1 MKKFS
6 FSLDKVLKH
15 RRMQADLA
23 QKDFLEAQRNLE
35 TEKNILENMI
45 SQKEQALATRYQTVQ
60 ETQSWAANVEQINLY
75 LTGQDLRIANQNKRI
90 VSFEKLVEVKR
101 QILQEAL
108 TAAKVIEKLKEK
120 KKAEFFQ
127 EVARAE
133 QQEMDELSVMRFA
146 KAEKA

>member
-23 QKDFLEAQRNLE
+23 QKDFLEAQRNYDFEDDQLQQ
-35 TEKNILENMI
+35 MI
-45 SQKEQALATRYQTVQ
+45 ATKEAAKQQRVDVVQ
-60 ETQSWAANVEQINLY
+60 QTQSWSATVEQINQY
-75 LTGQDLRIANQNKRI
+75 LTGQDVRIQKQNESLLELKK
-90 VSFEKLVEVKR
+90 VVEAKR

-108 TAAKVIEKLKEK
+108 TAAKIIEKLRET

-127 EVARAE
+127 EVAKAE
-133 QQEMDELSVMRFA
+133 QKETDEMSVMRFA
-146 KAEKA
+146 KTEKM